1 MSTRPPRRIYLPLL
15 LREKCIPGT
24 QRVDVALVIDTSS
37 SMMEPTSAGRTKL
50 DAAVEA
56 AHIFLD
62 QLYLEAGDQAAV
74 VIFNYDAWLLTPLT
88 GRRRDLDLAL
98 SGLQWAPQT
107 RIERGIEVARQE
119 LASVSHR
126 VSNVPVMIVL
136 TDGRAN
142 PGPPELAI
150 READEAN
157 SAGVL
162 VFTIGLGDDLDFDA
176 LVAMASR
183 ADMYYHAPDAE
194 DLAEI
199 YRRIAVSLPC
209 TAKPFWGQR

>member
-1 MSTRPPRRIYLPLL
+1 
-15 LREKCIPGT
+15 
-24 QRVDVALVIDTSS
+24 
-37 SMMEPTSAGRTKL
+37 MMEPTSAGRTKL

-157 SAGVL
+157 LPADCRESAVYCQA
-162 VFTIGLGDDLDFDA
+162 ILGPEID
-176 LVAMASR
+176 SR
-183 ADMYYHAPDAE
+183 GPGS
-194 DLAEI
+194 
-199 YRRIAVSLPC
+199 VPW
-209 TAKPFWGQR
+209 P